1 MSSLPG
7 DIWINIIFP
16 QLDSDN
22 LASCSRVCKY
32 WRRQIKTFLNKEN
45 NEPLIFP
52 LLKLE
57 DAYLS
62 MKYKSYINNRL
73 SASISPLYKHGN
85 SIIHWYPDY
94 TLNIHIELFRYSETL
109 YYNFKLVWRIPF
121 DGNVPKVYRCHTY
134 DHVMKKIRGKISLT
148 PGETDY
154 VNVYHHT
161 EIRLK
166 NILYEVSRFKNIDFG
181 YNPNTPQ
188 LSDETL
194 KSYIK
199 QLDPCI

>member
-1 MSSLPG
+1 MSFPPS
-7 DIWINIIFP
+7 DILINIIFP
-16 QLDSDN
+16 LLKSDD
-22 LASCSRVCKY
+22 LASCSRVCKQ

-45 NEPLIFP
+45 NKHLIFP

-62 MKYKSYINNRL
+62 MEYKSYINGRL
-73 SASISPLYKHGN
+73 NSGIGPLYKHGN
-85 SIIHWYPDY
+85 SIIYWYPDY
-94 TLNIHIELFRYSETL
+94 ALNIHIGLYLYSEIF

-134 DHVMKKIRGKISLT
+134 DYVMGKKQHKVSLT
-148 PGETDY
+148 PGETEY
-154 VNVYHHT
+154 VNVYHHM

-166 NILYEVSRFKNIDFG
+166 DILYEVSRFKNIDFG

-199 QLDPCI
+199 QLDPRL